1 MLADPVY
8 DELRDELI
16 EAADQCLTCVVEM
29 EILTDDATDAEI
41 VPLDRDALDEQIDLL
56 WDAADALMTLLTG
69 EGSVE
74 PN

>member
-41 VPLDRDALDEQIDLL
+41 VPLMMSDR
-56 WDAADALMTLLTG
+56 
-69 EGSVE
+69 
-74 PN
+74 